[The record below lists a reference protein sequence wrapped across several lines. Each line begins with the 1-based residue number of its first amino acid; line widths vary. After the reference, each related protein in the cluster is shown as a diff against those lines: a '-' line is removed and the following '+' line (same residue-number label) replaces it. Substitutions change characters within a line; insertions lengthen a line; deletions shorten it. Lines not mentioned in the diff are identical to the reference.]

1 MAELIPEKKAT
12 WSARS
17 RIFTVQFSSVTQS
30 CLTLCDPMNRR
41 MPGLPVHHQLSE
53 FTQTHVHRVSDAIH
67 RVSNIY
73 LTIYGKTKLLISDLS
88 YHLNAT
94 VNYKCSQAY
103 NYKVTIF
110 EITLGILSA
119 RGIINPVESDK
130 T

>member
-17 RIFTVQFSSVTQS
+17 RIFTVQFSSVAQS